1 MSLQEFGM
9 STLAE
14 IEQGIESLLIQPPY
28 GVDPP
33 QRNGA
38 LLALLKKE
46 LAYACNRNP
55 QFRNYVENWPID
67 FCTAERIA
75 DLPYLPVGVFKA
87 DPPLALIGI
96 GDVKR
101 TLTSSATTGQ
111 VPSRIVLDAATARRM
126 AKGVVTIIRD
136 FIGPARRPY
145 LVIDTPDN
153 MAARAEIGARG
164 AAVQALGSF
173 ATEVVSCLRPGHNG
187 DSSVDVE
194 KLLACAAK
202 WKDADVLVYG
212 FTYVIWTNLVQPL
225 QLQGITLDLPN
236 VRVLHSGGWKRL
248 EQQAVT
254 RDVFTHGVAS
264 IFGCSPHRVI
274 DYYGMVENVGVIYP
288 DCDHGNKHVPAFAE
302 VIVRDPLTLA
312 PVEAGQRG
320 LIQVCSVLP
329 TSFPGFL
336 LLTEDLAEVI
346 DYDECPCERRGIS
359 FRFAGRA
366 PKAEVR
372 GCGNLENTRYQQPQ
386 GVGVA

>member
-1 MSLQEFGM
+1 M
-9 STLAE
+9 STLGE
-14 IEQGIESLLIQPPY
+14 IEQGIESLLMQPPY
-28 GVDPP
+28 GGDP
-33 QRNGA
+33 QRRNA

-46 LAYACNRNP
+46 LAYACERNP
-55 QFRNYVENWPID
+55 HFRNYVEHWPID
-67 FCTAERIA
+67 FCGADKVA

-87 DPPLALIGI
+87 NPPLALVGAD
-96 GDVKR
+96 DVKR

-111 VPSRIVLDAATARRM
+111 VPSRVVLDASTARRM
-126 AKGVVTIIRD
+126 AKGVITIIRD

-145 LVIDTPDN
+145 LVIDTPEN
-153 MAARAEIGARG
+153 LAAQPELGARG
-164 AAVQALGSF
+164 AAIQALGSF
-173 ATEVVSCLRPGHNG
+173 ATEVVCCLRPGQDG
-187 DSSVDVE
+187 DSSLDVD
-194 KLLACAAK
+194 KLLACAAR
-202 WKDADVLVYG
+202 WKHVDVLVYG
-212 FTYVIWTNLVQPL
+212 FTYVIWTQLVQPL
-225 QLQGITLDLPN
+225 QRQGITLDIPN

-254 RDVFTHGVAS
+254 REVFNRGVAS
-264 IFGCSPHRVI
+264 VFGCSPDRVL

-302 VIVRDPLTLA
+302 IIVRDPLTLA
-312 PVEAGQRG
+312 PVKAGQQG

-346 DYDECPCERRGIS
+346 DYDQCPCGRRGTS

-372 GCGNLENTRYQQPQ
+372 GCGNLEARRSQQAQ
-386 GVGVA
+386 GSGVA

>member
-1 MSLQEFGM
+1 M

-14 IEQGIESLLIQPPY
+14 IEQAIESVLLQPPY
-28 GVDPP
+28 GVDPR
-33 QRNGA
+33 QRHTV
-38 LLALLKKE
+38 LLALFKQE
-46 LAYACNRNP
+46 LAYACERNP
-55 QFRNYVENWPID
+55 RFRNYVEQWPTD
-67 FCTAERIA
+67 FRVADKIS
-75 DLPYLPVGVFKA
+75 DLPYLPVGVFKTS
-87 DPPLALIGI
+87 PPLALVGAD
-96 GDVKR
+96 DVKR
-101 TLTSSATTGQ
+101 TLSSSATTGQ

-126 AKGVVTIIRD
+126 AKGVTTIIRD

-145 LVIDTPDN
+145 LVIDTPEN
-153 MAARAEIGARG
+153 LAAQVELGARG
-164 AAVQALGSF
+164 AAIQALGSF
-173 ATEVVSCLRPGHNG
+173 ATEVVSCLHPGHNG
-187 DSSVDVE
+187 DSSVDLE

-202 WKDADVLVYG
+202 WKDSEVLVYG

-225 QLQGITLDLPN
+225 QRQGITLDVPN

-248 EQQAVT
+248 REQAVT
-254 RDVFTHGVAS
+254 RDAFTRGVAS
-264 IFGCSPHRVI
+264 IFGCSPDRVI

-288 DCDHGNKHVPAFAE
+288 DCDQGNKHVPAFAD
-302 VIVRDPLTLA
+302 VVVRDPLTLA

-336 LLTEDLAEVI
+336 LLTEDMAEVI
-346 DYDECPCERRGIS
+346 DYDGCPCGRRGIS

>member
-1 MSLQEFGM
+1 M

-14 IEQGIESLLIQPPY
+14 IEQAIESVLLQPPY
-28 GVDPP
+28 GVDPQ
-33 QRNGA
+33 QRHTV
-38 LLALLKKE
+38 LLALFKQE
-46 LAYACNRNP
+46 LAYACERNP
-55 QFRNYVENWPID
+55 RFRNYVEQWPTD
-67 FCTAERIA
+67 FRVADKIS
-75 DLPYLPVGVFKA
+75 DLPYLPVGVFKTS
-87 DPPLALIGI
+87 PPLALVGAD
-96 GDVKR
+96 DVKR
-101 TLTSSATTGQ
+101 TLSSSATTGQ

-126 AKGVVTIIRD
+126 AKGVTTIIRD

-145 LVIDTPDN
+145 LVIDTPEN
-153 MAARAEIGARG
+153 LAAQAELGARG
-164 AAVQALGSF
+164 AAIQALGSF
-173 ATEVVSCLRPGHNG
+173 ATEVVSCLHPGHNG
-187 DSSVDVE
+187 DSSVDLE

-202 WKDADVLVYG
+202 WKDSEVLVYG

-225 QLQGITLDLPN
+225 QRQGITLDVPN

-248 EQQAVT
+248 REQAVT
-254 RDVFTHGVAS
+254 RDAFTRGVAS
-264 IFGCSPHRVI
+264 IFGCSPDRVI

-288 DCDHGNKHVPAFAE
+288 DCDQGNKHVPAFAD
-302 VIVRDPLTLA
+302 VVVRDPLTLA

-336 LLTEDLAEVI
+336 LLTEDMAEVI
-346 DYDECPCERRGIS
+346 DYDGCPCGRRGIS

>member
-1 MSLQEFGM
+1 M

-14 IEQGIESLLIQPPY
+14 IEQAIESVLLQPPY
-28 GVDPP
+28 GVDPQ
-33 QRNGA
+33 QRHTV
-38 LLALLKKE
+38 LLALFEQE
-46 LAYACNRNP
+46 LAYACERNP
-55 QFRNYVENWPID
+55 RFRNYVEQWPTD
-67 FCTAERIA
+67 FRVADKIS
-75 DLPYLPVGVFKA
+75 DLPYLPVGVFKTS
-87 DPPLALIGI
+87 PPLALVGAD
-96 GDVKR
+96 DVKR
-101 TLTSSATTGQ
+101 TLSSSATTGQ

-126 AKGVVTIIRD
+126 AKGVTTIIRD

-153 MAARAEIGARG
+153 MAARAEMGARG
-164 AAVQALGSF
+164 AAIQALGSF
-173 ATEVVSCLRPGHNG
+173 ATEVVSCLHPGHNG
-187 DSSVDVE
+187 DSSVDLE

-202 WKDADVLVYG
+202 WKDSEVLVYG

-225 QLQGITLDLPN
+225 QRQGITLDVPN

-248 EQQAVT
+248 HEQAVT
-254 RDVFTHGVAS
+254 RDAFTRGVAS
-264 IFGCSPHRVI
+264 IFGCSPYRVI

-288 DCDHGNKHVPAFAE
+288 DCDHGNKHVPAFAD
-302 VIVRDPLTLA
+302 VVVRDPLTLA

-336 LLTEDLAEVI
+336 LLTEDMAEVI
-346 DYDECPCERRGIS
+346 DYDGCPCGRRGIS

-372 GCGNLENTRYQQPQ
+372 GCGNLENSRYQQPQ